1 MNSNCEKRLW
11 LLLISSIVFALQPAH
26 ADVVTDWNVTAMDA
40 SAQTNSAVQSRALAI
55 THAAVFDAV
64 NAITG
69 KYKAYLAEVKAPAGA
84 SQEAAAAA
92 SAHAVLSWLFPSQ
105 KGMLD
110 AALTGSLAKV
120 PDGAAK
126 EDGVAVGKKIA
137 EKYIS
142 MRGEDGSAREMDYTP
157 RQGAGQWQPTPP
169 ANAPMVIPQWAEVTP
184 FVLKSAAELA
194 AKGPPALD
202 SAQFAK
208 DLDEVR
214 RLGARDSK
222 ERSADQTAAAIFW
235 VINTA
240 VPWNAA
246 ARATAVAK
254 GTSVIENARIFAL
267 MNMASADA
275 YIASW
280 AIKKQYGFWRP
291 VTAIR
296 NAAKNPDPNWEP
308 LLNTPAHP
316 DYVSGHCIYSGAA
329 ARALQQLFGDNG
341 VKFSATFG
349 GPNGVTRTYPGFAQ
363 AEKEVEEARVW
374 GGIHFRTADEHGTA
388 LGHQIADL
396 AVQRHM
402 QPLPR

>member
-1 MNSNCEKRLW
+1 MKNAFKRFA
-11 LLLISSIVFALQPAH
+11 IVFALAPFSAAAM
-26 ADVVTDWNVTAMDA
+26 ADVVTDWNVTAIDA
-40 SAQTNSAVQSRALAI
+40 SAQTSTPVQSRALAI

-64 NAITG
+64 NAIAG
-69 KYKAYLAEVKAPAGA
+69 KYKAYVAEVKAPAGA

-110 AALTGSLAKV
+110 TALTGSLAKV

-126 EDGVAVGKKIA
+126 EDGVAVGKQVA
-137 EKYIS
+137 EKYIA
-142 MRGEDGSAREMDYTP
+142 MRGEDGSARKMDYMP

-169 ANAPMVIPQWAEVTP
+169 ANAPMSVPYWAEVTP
-184 FVLKSAAELA
+184 FVLKSTAELV

-202 SAQFAK
+202 SAEYAK

-222 ERSADQTAAAIFW
+222 ERTADQTAAAIFW
-235 VINTA
+235 VINTT

-246 ARATAVAK
+246 ARATAAAK
-254 GTSVIENARIFAL
+254 GTSVIDNARIFAL
-267 MNMASADA
+267 MNMAGADG

-280 AIKKQYGFWRP
+280 AIKKQFGFWRP

-341 VKFSATFG
+341 VTFRATFG
-349 GPNGVTRTYPGFAQ
+349 GPNGVTRSYPGFAE
-363 AEKEVEEARVW
+363 AEREVEGARIW

-402 QPLPR
+402 LPLPR